1 MMRSHL
7 MKPACGVKSSGGL
20 IKFMGCCNDFFFD
33 VRFKCSAV
41 TPHAQDAPTTTDAS
55 LPLQT
60 HVHDATLALYFLA
73 A

>member
-7 MKPACGVKSSGGL
+7 MKPACGVKSSGGW
-20 IKFMGCCNDFFFD
+20 IKSWGVSTTFFFD
-33 VRFKCSAV
+33 MRFKCSAV

-60 HVHDATLALYFLA
+60 HIHDVTLALYFLA